1 MLEGVVPFPPD
12 FVRRYREKGYWQDRS
27 LAEEFAAGF
36 NRFKEK
42 IFLVDQNREYTYGE
56 IDRLTDNLA
65 LNLLEL
71 GLRPLD
77 RVVPAL
83 PNCAEF
89 VLLYFALQKIGAIP
103 IAALATHRY
112 AEISQFVK
120 LSGASTCVYP
130 ERQGDFEFGSMIRR
144 VQQENPSLQF
154 CISLPHLRQLI
165 ERKAKTLLKTIRID
179 PTDPCVFQLSGG
191 TTGIP
196 KLIPRTHND
205 YAYNSK
211 TAAPV
216 CGVTLDSVLLLALP
230 IAHNLPLA
238 CPGIQG
244 YFFQGGKV
252 VLCASTRPDQ
262 MLSLVEKHRVTHVKV
277 VPALLIRLINEPSI
291 KKFDLSSLNVI
302 QSGGQRMQPEV
313 RRKTL
318 ELIPGCFVQENF
330 GMSEGM
336 LFFVRR

>member
-12 FVRRYREKGYWQDRS
+12 FARRYREKGYWQDRS
-27 LAEEFAAGF
+27 LAQEFTAAF
-36 NRFKEK
+36 RLFKENP
-42 IFLVDQNREYTYGE
+42 FLVDQNRTYTYGE

-130 ERQGDFEFGSMIRR
+130 ERQGDFEFEPMIRR
-144 VQQENPSLQF
+144 VQRENVSLKS
-154 CISLPHLRQLI
+154 CLSLPDLRQLI
-165 ERKAKTLLKTIRID
+165 ERKAKSTDLLKTVRID

-216 CGVTLDSVLLLALP
+216 CGVTADSVLLLALP

-252 VLCASTRPDQ
+252 VLSPTTKPEEMFKRI
-262 MLSLVEKHRVTHVKV
+262 ERHKVTHIKV
-277 VPALLIRLINEPSI
+277 VPALLIRLINDPAI
-291 KKFDLSSLNVI
+291 RKFDLNSLKVI
-302 QSGGQRMQPEV
+302 QSGG
-313 RRKTL
+313 
-318 ELIPGCFVQENF
+318 
-330 GMSEGM
+330 
-336 LFFVRR
+336 

>member
-1 MLEGVVPFPPD
+1 MLAGVVPFPPE
-12 FVRRYREKGYWQDRS
+12 FARRYREKGYWQGRS
-27 LAEEFAAGF
+27 LAEEFELVF
-36 NRFKEK
+36 KRFSSRTAL
-42 IFLVDQNREYTYGE
+42 IDGARQYSYGE
-56 IDRLTDNLA
+56 VHGLSTRLA

-77 RVVPAL
+77 RAVLAL
-83 PNCAEF
+83 PNVAEF

-112 AEISQFVK
+112 AEIGQFVK
-120 LSGASTCVYP
+120 ISGAAACIYP
-130 ERQGDFEFGSMIRR
+130 ERQGDFEFGPMMRR
-144 VQQENPSLQF
+144 VQQENPSLRF
-154 CISLPHLRQLI
+154 CISLPDLRQLI
-165 ERKAKTLLKTIRID
+165 ERKAKSTDLLKTIRID

-211 TAAPV
+211 AAAPV
-216 CGVTLDSVLLLALP
+216 CGVTQDSVLLLALP

-238 CPGIQG
+238 CPGLQG

-252 VLCASTRPDQ
+252 VLCASTRPEE
-262 MLSLVEKHRVTHVKV
+262 MLSLVEKHRVTHIKV
-277 VPALLIRLINEPSI
+277 VPALLIRLINDPSVA
-291 KKFDLSSLNVI
+291 KFDLSSLKII

-313 RRKTL
+313 R
-318 ELIPGCFVQENF
+318 V
-330 GMSEGM
+330 
-336 LFFVRR
+336 